1 MRREERE
8 LDRPRVVHTSH
19 QVYYMLRRTRVELSK
34 PSQPIVA
41 LVIDM
46 GPLGDHRVAGA
57 AMPLRTWDANIAWR
71 QKTFVVLPGKL
82 TLYRASAHPAVKAVV
97 LAVLVR
103 SAGPITHQY
112 G

>member
-1 MRREERE
+1 
-8 LDRPRVVHTSH
+8 
-19 QVYYMLRRTRVELSK
+19 MLRRTRVNFSK

-46 GPLGDHRVAGA
+46 GPLGDHRVAQA
-57 AMPLRTWDANIAWR
+57 ARSLRTWDANIAR
-71 QKTFVVLPGKL
+71 RPKTLVVLPGNL

-103 SAGPITHQY
+103 NAGPITQQY